1 MAKKKKNILKKIK
14 LQISAGQA
22 NPAPPIG
29 PVLGQAGINIMEF
42 CKDFNEQTKQST
54 GMVVSVAL
62 NVYEDRSFDFQIKSP
77 PAAELIKKSLKV
89 EKGSANS
96 KKESVGTLSLAQLEE
111 IAKIKLPDINAKDLA
126 GAKKI
131 VAGTARSMGV
141 KVAL

>member
-14 LQISAGQA
+14 LQIPAGQA

-29 PVLGQAGINIMEF
+29 PILGQAGINIMEF
-42 CKDFNEQTKQST
+42 CKDFNEQTKQSA
-54 GMVVSVAL
+54 GMITSVAL

-77 PAAELIKKSLKV
+77 PAAELIKKSIKV

-96 KKESVGTLSLAQLEE
+96 KKEPVGTLTQAQLEE
-111 IAKIKLPDINAKDLA
+111 IAKIKLPDINAKELE

-131 VAGTARSMGV
+131 IAGTARSMGV
-141 KVAL
+141 KVVS